1 MPLSRRDFIK
11 STALAGAAGAAAAA
25 VGALRP
31 GEARADLTALRG
43 PRRLKILILGGTA
56 FLGPAVVNE
65 ARTRGHEVTLFN
77 RGRTNADIFPDIERL
92 KGDRDG
98 DLESLKGRQWDVC
111 LDDSGYIPHM
121 VRDSAELLAPNVGQ
135 YIFISSISVYKDFT
149 FKGLNEKSPV
159 GTLTDEAV
167 AAAKTQ
173 KDITGENYGPLKAL
187 CEQAAEKA
195 CPGRTCVIRPGLIVG
210 PMDRSD
216 RFTYWPVRVA
226 RGGEVLAPGAPGDV
240 TQVMDVRDLAAFVVR
255 CIEQKTTGTF
265 NATSA
270 PGELTMGEILEAC
283 KSVSASDATFT
294 WADAAWLEKKEVQ
307 AWSDMPVWVPLVGDS
322 AGHPF
327 VDVSRALKAGLVFRP
342 ISETVRGTLD
352 WWNAEPQ
359 ARREAPMKAGIT
371 AEREGELLTAWHAEH
386 P

>member
-1 MPLSRRDFIK
+1 MTLTRRDFIK
-11 STALAGAAGAAAAA
+11 TTALAGVTAVAAGT
-25 VGALRP
+25 ALRP
-31 GEARADLTALRG
+31 GAAQADFANLRSK
-43 PRRLKILILGGTA
+43 RRLKILILGGTA

-65 ARTRGHEVTLFN
+65 ARLRGHEVTLFN
-77 RGRTNADIFPDIERL
+77 RGRTNADLFPDIERL

-98 DLESLKGRQWDVC
+98 DLASLAGRQWDVC

-121 VRDSAELLAPNVGQ
+121 VEDSAQLLAPNVAQ

-149 FKGLNEKSPV
+149 VKGINEMSPV
-159 GTLTDEAV
+159 GTLSDEAI

-226 RGGEVLAPGAPGDV
+226 RGGEVLAPGTSGDF
-240 TQVMDVRDLAAFVVR
+240 TQVMDVRDLAAFVVL
-255 CIEQKTTGTF
+255 CMEQKTVGTF

-270 PGELTMGEILEAC
+270 PGELTMGELLDAC
-283 KSVSASDATFT
+283 KRVSASDATFT
-294 WADAAWLEKKEVQ
+294 WADAKWLEAKEVQ
-307 AWSDMPVWVPLVGDS
+307 AWSDMPVWVPLEGDS

-327 VDVSRALKAGLVFRP
+327 VDVSRAVKVGLVFRP

-352 WWNAEPQ
+352 WWATEPQ
-359 ARREAPMKAGIT
+359 ERRDAPMKAGIT
-371 AEREGELLTAWHAEH
+371 AEREAALLAAWHAEH

>member
-1 MPLSRRDFIK
+1 MTLTRRDFIK
-11 STALAGAAGAAAAA
+11 TTALAGVTAVAAGT
-25 VGALRP
+25 ALRP
-31 GEARADLTALRG
+31 GAAHADFATLRSK
-43 PRRLKILILGGTA
+43 RRLKILILGGTA

-65 ARTRGHEVTLFN
+65 ARLRGHEVTMFN
-77 RGRTNADIFPDIERL
+77 RGRTNADLFPDIERL

-98 DLESLKGRQWDVC
+98 DIESLKGRQWDVC

-121 VRDSAELLAPNVGQ
+121 VKASAELLAPNVGH
-135 YIFISSISVYKDFT
+135 YIFVSSISVYKDFT
-149 FKGLNEKSPV
+149 VKGISELSPV
-159 GTLTDEAV
+159 GTLSDEAI

-226 RGGEVLAPGAPGDV
+226 RGGEVLAPGTPGDF
-240 TQVMDVRDLAAFVVR
+240 TQVMDVRDLASFVVLSM
-255 CIEQKTTGTF
+255 EQKTVGTF
-265 NATSA
+265 NATST
-270 PGELTMGEILEAC
+270 PGELTMGELLDAC
-283 KSVSASDATFT
+283 KRVSASDATFT
-294 WADAAWLEKKEVQ
+294 WADAKWLEAKNVQ
-307 AWSDMPVWVPLVGDS
+307 AWSDMPVWVPLEGDS

-327 VDVSRALKAGLVFRP
+327 VDVSRAVKAGLVFRP

-352 WWNAEPQ
+352 WWQTEPQ
-359 ARREAPMKAGIT
+359 ERRDAPMKAGIT
-371 AEREGELLTAWHAEH
+371 AEREAELLAAWHTEH

>member
-1 MPLSRRDFIK
+1 MTLTRRDFIK
-11 STALAGAAGAAAAA
+11 TTALAGVTAAAAA
-25 VGALRP
+25 GALRP
-31 GEARADLTALRG
+31 GTAQADLTTLRSK
-43 PRRLKILILGGTA
+43 RRLKILILGGTA

-65 ARTRGHEVTLFN
+65 ARVRGHEVTLFN
-77 RGRTNADIFPDIERL
+77 RGRTNADLFPDIERL

-98 DLESLKGRQWDVC
+98 DLASLKGRQWDVC

-121 VRDSAELLAPNVGQ
+121 VKDSAELLSPNVKQ
-135 YIFISSISVYKDFT
+135 YIFVSSISVYKDFT
-149 FKGLNEKSPV
+149 VKGINEKSPV
-159 GTLTDEAV
+159 GTLTDEAI

-240 TQVMDVRDLAAFVVR
+240 TQVMDVRDLAAFVVL
-255 CIEQKTTGTF
+255 CMEQKTTGVF

-270 PGELTMGEILEAC
+270 PGELTMGELLEAC
-283 KSVSASDATFT
+283 KRVSASDATFT
-294 WADAAWLEKKEVQ
+294 WADAKWLETKEVQ
-307 AWSDMPVWVPLVGDS
+307 AWSDMPVWVPLEGDS

-327 VDVSRALKAGLVFRP
+327 VDVSRAIKAGMVYRP

-352 WWNAEPQ
+352 WWQTEPQ
-359 ARREAPMKAGIT
+359 ERRDAPMKAGIT
-371 AEREGELLTAWHAEH
+371 AEREAELLAAWHAEH

>member
-1 MPLSRRDFIK
+1 MTLTRRDFIK
-11 STALAGAAGAAAAA
+11 TTALAGVTAVAAGT
-25 VGALRP
+25 ALRP
-31 GEARADLTALRG
+31 GAAHADFTTLRSK
-43 PRRLKILILGGTA
+43 RRLKILILGGTA

-65 ARTRGHEVTLFN
+65 ARVRGHEVTLFN
-77 RGRTNADIFPDIERL
+77 RGRTNADLFPDIERL

-98 DLESLKGRQWDVC
+98 DLESLKGRRWDVC
-111 LDDSGYIPHM
+111 LDDSGYIPRM
-121 VRDSAELLAPNVGQ
+121 VKDSAELLAPNVGR
-135 YIFISSISVYKDFT
+135 YIFISSISVYKDFSV
-149 FKGLNEKSPV
+149 KGINEKSPV
-159 GTLTDEAV
+159 GTLADEAI

-226 RGGEVLAPGAPGDV
+226 RGGEVLAPGTPDTV
-240 TQVMDVRDLAAFVVR
+240 TQVMDVRDLAAFAVR
-255 CIEQKTTGTF
+255 CMEQKTTGVF

-270 PGELTMGEILEAC
+270 PGELTMGELLDAC
-283 KSVSASDATFT
+283 RRVSASDATFT
-294 WADAAWLEKKEVQ
+294 WADAKWLEAKEVQ
-307 AWSDMPVWVPLVGDS
+307 AWSDMPVWVPLDGDS

-327 VDVSRALKAGLVFRP
+327 VDVSRALKAGLVYRP

-352 WWNAEPQ
+352 WWQTEPQ
-359 ARREAPMKAGIT
+359 ERRDAPMKAGIT
-371 AEREGELLTAWHAEH
+371 AEREAELLAAWHSEH